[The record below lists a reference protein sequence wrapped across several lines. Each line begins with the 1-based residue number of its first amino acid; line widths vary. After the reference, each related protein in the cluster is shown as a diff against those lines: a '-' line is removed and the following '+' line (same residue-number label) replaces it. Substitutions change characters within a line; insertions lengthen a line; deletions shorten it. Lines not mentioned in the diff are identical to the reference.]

1 MKNTELPMSNVLHI
15 YRMTYKTYD
24 MQEYIFVHPEERFAR
39 KPLFGIFLFH
49 LIPIGNIK
57 HLDFQ
62 SFNIVGANFS
72 ILRKFVF
79 CILIFR
85 PYLCNFNFIN
95 SQRLDYEQDKRQQ
108 SACGCGKKTTT
119 GSISDKRGV
128 HPCWHYLV
136 QGG

>member
-1 MKNTELPMSNVLHI
+1 
-15 YRMTYKTYD
+15 

-39 KPLFGIFLFH
+39 EPLFGIFRLV
-49 LIPIGNIK
+49 LPPKDNIM

-79 CILIFR
+79 CVLIFR

-108 SACGCGKKTTT
+108 SACGCGKKTAT
-119 GSISDKRGV
+119 GDTSDKRGV
-128 HPCWHYLV
+128 HPYWHYPV